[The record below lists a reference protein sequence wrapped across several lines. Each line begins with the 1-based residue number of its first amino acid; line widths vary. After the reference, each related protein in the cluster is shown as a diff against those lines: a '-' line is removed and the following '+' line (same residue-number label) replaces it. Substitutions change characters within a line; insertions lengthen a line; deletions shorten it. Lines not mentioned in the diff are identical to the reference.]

1 MKVCFCEASGLA
13 ARLNFGSRAW
23 SRHWKGGRD
32 ISEGNAEEHIAGYG
46 VYTKAMSFWR
56 SGVNTSQL
64 SQLT

>member
-1 MKVCFCEASGLA
+1 VRLQVSLLALVLAVELGLVI
-13 ARLNFGSRAW
+13 G
-23 SRHWKGGRD
+23 KGGRD

-64 SQLT
+64 SPLT